1 MEYARLLA
9 TALAS
14 AILNLAGVFRERRV
28 PKLLVVKLDHLGDVV
43 TATPVFRSIREAFPG
58 ASIHVLAGPWAKD
71 VLAGNPFI
79 DQVLLYESG
88 RFRRGAARLD
98 RRHPLRV
105 MLEVAAERYTHVID
119 LRGDFWTVLLPFLSG
134 ARCRV
139 DRGTVRIAS
148 WFHRRRSNNGT
159 DDARGPL
166 HEVETN
172 LAIVGPLVGP
182 PGPEPALVEV
192 FIGEGER
199 AAVASRLRAIGI
211 PDGVSVVT
219 IHPGASWKPRAWR
232 PESFAEVARHILGR
246 YPVRVCFV
254 GSRDDRDIADR
265 IRALLPDG
273 RAHFFFD
280 SSLSETTALLERSA
294 LFIGNDSGIAHIAA
308 ACGTPV
314 IALYGPQDPRRFR
327 PWSERS
333 VVLHKPVPCFPCKQT
348 ICIRPENPCVNLI
361 TVEEVV
367 RSAEAV
373 LGVA

>member
-9 TALAS
+9 TAFAS
-14 AILNLAGVFRERRV
+14 AILNLAGVFRERRT

-58 ASIHVLAGPWAKD
+58 ASIHALAGPWARD

-79 DQVLLYESG
+79 DRVLTYESR
-88 RFRRGAARLD
+88 RFRRRGVSRVD

-105 MLEVAAERYTHVID
+105 MRDVAAERYTHVID
-119 LRGDFWTVLLPFLSG
+119 LRGDSWTILLPFLSG

-148 WFHRRRSNNGT
+148 WFHRRRSTNGA
-159 DDARGPL
+159 DGARSPL
-166 HEVETN
+166 HEVESN

-182 PGPEPALVEV
+182 PGQEPALVEV
-192 FIGEGER
+192 FVGGKEQ

-232 PESFAEVARHILGR
+232 PENFAEVARQLLAR
-246 YPVRVCFV
+246 FPVRVCFV
-254 GSRDDRDIADR
+254 GSGDDLDIADR
-265 IRALLPDG
+265 IHALLPDA

-280 SSLSETTALLERSA
+280 SSLSETVALIERSA

-327 PWSERS
+327 PWSGRS

-348 ICIRPENPCVNLI
+348 VCIRPENPCVNLI

-373 LGVA
+373 LA